1 MKKSL
6 FFFIFLSINF
16 SFGQEQK
23 DNAIYILDDKKYI
36 TSDYYG
42 NFFYIFSIPSK
53 EEKFICDSF
62 RFIVPNQKNFE
73 EKFKLSELTKKI
85 DKSKIDS
92 KRVLEPNK
100 LFNSNAYEIHEL
112 LSLSKKIYFISEDAS
127 NCYNQIE
134 IIYDGTM
141 KNLVPNSN
149 GKL

>member
-1 MKKSL
+1 MKNSL
-6 FFFIFLSINF
+6 LIFIILSINF

-23 DNAIYILDDKKYI
+23 HNDIYILDNKKYI
-36 TSDYYG
+36 ASDYYG
-42 NFFYIFSIPSK
+42 NFLYIFSIPSK
-53 EEKFICDSF
+53 DEKFICDSF

-112 LSLSKKIYFISEDAS
+112 LSLSKKIYFIFEESN

-134 IIYDGTM
+134 ITYDGTM
-141 KNLVPNSN
+141 KNLIPNSN